1 MRDWCNGSAEVSKT
15 SSRGSIPLSRANT
28 FVAQRSEQL
37 FYTQRAAGSIPA
49 EGTRD
54 PETDHQFGRSSKG
67 SEALRYARPVQATDG
82 KISSPSSGGVTHVIP
97 PFSGVGLVSA
107 DSTNGCDPFRT
118 GSNPV
123 THPNFG

>member
-37 FYTQRAAGSIPA
+37 FYTQRVAGSIPA

-82 KISSPSSGGVTHVIP
+82 KISSPSSGEALVSP
-97 PFSGVGLVSA
+97 LSGVGLVSA

-123 THPNFG
+123 THPNLG